1 MANEA
6 IEHKIDSLIELVKK
20 NNPDA
25 DTELILKAY
34 HLADGAHKDQKR
46 LSGEAYIIHPVSVA
60 YILAE
65 YKMDT
70 ETIVAAILHDV
81 IEDTSYTYDDI
92 KEMFNEQVADLVEG
106 VTKIGKI
113 EYQSKEESQAENLRK
128 MVLAMSKDI
137 RVILIKLVDRL
148 HNMRTLEY
156 MKESKQIEKSR
167 ETLDIYA
174 PIANRLGIQTIK
186 AELEDLALKYLDP
199 DGYYDLVKKVKMKKQ
214 SREEYINKVIKILEK
229 KIDEVGIEA
238 KIYGRSK
245 HFYSIYRKMKAQNR
259 NFDEIYDLIAVRV
272 IVDSVKDCYGVLGI
286 VHTQWKPI
294 PGRFKDYIAMP
305 KPNMYQSI
313 HTTVIGPNG
322 DPFEIQIRT
331 KEMHETAEYGIAAH
345 WKYKEGITDSSSKEL
360 RYENKMSWL
369 RQILEWQKELDNAND
384 LVETIKVDLLNEEV
398 YVFTPQ
404 GKVVELPMGSCPLDF
419 AYRIHS
425 DVGNSCVG
433 AKVNGKIVPLNYTL
447 NNGDIVEIMT
457 SKNSNGPSRDWLNFT
472 KSAHARNKI
481 RQYFKKEEKEEN
493 IAKGKTMLE
502 REIKREGLQDTK
514 LLSTS
519 ELEVVSDKMGY
530 KTLSDFYAAIGYSGV
545 KIGTVLQK
553 MRLLFPKEFPEP
565 EEEVVIKKTAKLKKS
580 NSSVIVAGHNEI
592 DVRFSKCCNPVP
604 GDKIVGY
611 ITVGRGISVHRTD
624 CPNVLGMTDPS
635 RIVDVEWNK
644 FGIGGSFTAEIQIK
658 AREKQGLLI
667 EISKIF
673 LEMNIPLTALTARN
687 EKGEFDY
694 FSATFEV
701 KTRRELNLLIKNL
714 NKIPEII
721 SIHRV

>member
-1 MANEA
+1 MASEA
-6 IEHKIDSLIELVKK
+6 VKYKIDSLIQLLK
-20 NNPDA
+20 NNNQDA
-25 DTELILKAY
+25 DTEMVMRAFE
-34 HLADGAHKDQKR
+34 LADKAHGGQKR
-46 LSGEAYIIHPVSVA
+46 LSGEEYIIHPVSVA

-65 YKMDT
+65 YRMDT
-70 ETIVAAILHDV
+70 ETIVAALLHDV
-81 IEDTSYTYDDI
+81 IEDTEYTYDDV
-92 KEMFNEQVADLVEG
+92 KTMFNESVANLVEG

-113 EYQSKEESQAENLRK
+113 DYQSKEENQAENLRK
-128 MVLAMSKDI
+128 MVMAMSKDI
-137 RVILIKLVDRL
+137 RVIIIKLVDRL

-156 MKESKQIEKSR
+156 MRESKQIEKSK

-199 DGYYDLVKKVKMKKQ
+199 TDYYDLVKKVKMKKQ
-214 SREEYINKVIKILEK
+214 AREEYINRVIKVLK
-229 KIDEVGIEA
+229 QKIEEVDIEA

-245 HFYSIYRKMKAQNR
+245 HFYSIYRKMKSQHKG
-259 NFDEIYDLIAVRV
+259 FDEIYDLIAVRV
-272 IVDSVKDCYGVLGI
+272 IVDTVKDCYGVLGV

-345 WKYKEGITDSSSKEL
+345 WKYKEGRTDSNNKEV

-369 RQILEWQKELDNAND
+369 RQILEWQQELDNAND
-384 LVETIKVDLLNEEV
+384 LAETIKVDLLNEEV
-398 YVFTPQ
+398 YVFTPK

-457 SKNSNGPSRDWLNFT
+457 SKNSNGPSRDWLTFT

-493 IAKGKTMLE
+493 IAKGKSMLE
-502 REIKREGLQDTK
+502 KEIRREGLQDTK
-514 LLSTS
+514 LLNIS
-519 ELEVVSDKMGY
+519 ELEVVSEKMGY
-530 KTLSDFYAAIGYSGV
+530 KTLNDFYAAIGYSGV
-545 KIGTVLQK
+545 KMGTIIQK
-553 MRLLFPKEFPEP
+553 MRLLFPDEFPK
-565 EEEVVIKKTAKLKKS
+565 EEVVLKRVEHRKKS
-580 NSSVIVAGHNEI
+580 NSNIIVAGFNEI

-604 GDKIVGY
+604 GDRIVGY
-611 ITVGRGISVHRTD
+611 ITVGKGISVHRID
-624 CPNVLGMTDPS
+624 CPNVLSIQDPD
-635 RIVDVEWNK
+635 RLIEVEWNK
-644 FGIGGSFTAEIQIK
+644 NGISGSFMAELHIK
-658 AREKQGLLI
+658 AREKQGLII
-667 EISKIF
+667 EISKVFID
-673 LEMNIPLTALTARN
+673 MDIPVKTLTARN
-687 EKGEFDY
+687 DRNEFDY
-694 FSATFEV
+694 FTATFEV
-701 KTRRELNLLIKNL
+701 KTKRELNLVIKNL

-721 SIHRV
+721 QVHRV